1 MNKKW
6 NPWCVSRKRNGL
18 TLIEVVAGLA
28 LMATV
33 LVGILEAGGRHVQQI
48 KRARR
53 QLAAAVDADRL
64 LAGMAGNFAQLPD
77 NNSGS
82 ECNDGLM
89 WRTRPIE
96 NREARETMNIA
107 IVRLEIFD
115 PKQTK
120 DQTPLVAIDVVKPLP
135 PREDEKHTQDKNG
148 P

>member
-6 NPWCVSRKRNGL
+6 NFCCVSRKRSGL

-33 LVGILEAGGRHVQQI
+33 LVGILEAGGRHVRQI

-53 QLAAAVDADRL
+53 QLAAATEADRL
-64 LAGMAGNFAQLPD
+64 LTGMIGNFEQLPD
-77 NNSGS
+77 NNAGT
-82 ECNDGLM
+82 ECGDGLM
-89 WRTRPIE
+89 WRTRLME

-115 PKQTK
+115 PRQTK

-135 PREDEKHTQDKNG
+135 SCEDRIFTQDENG

>member
-1 MNKKW
+1 MNKTW
-6 NPWCVSRKRNGL
+6 NPCCVSRKRSGL

-33 LVGILEAGGRHVQQI
+33 LVGILEAGGRHVRQI
-48 KRARR
+48 KRAQR
-53 QLAAAVDADRL
+53 QLSAAAEADRL
-64 LAGMAGNFAQLPD
+64 LTGMAGNFEQLPD
-77 NNSGS
+77 NNTGT
-82 ECNDGLM
+82 ECGDGLM
-89 WRTRPIE
+89 WRTRLME

-135 PREDEKHTQDKNG
+135 PCEDRIFTQDENG
-148 P
+148 S